1 MATTVLDDL
10 GAYLAAQGV
19 GTVGATIFLGVGL
32 PAAPAACLVLKEYGG
47 RAPSFT
53 LPATSGISTEYPRV
67 QVIVRSTTYALAR
80 ATAEAAYKAFAKV
93 ANQTLTSTRYLRVEP
108 LQAPGTPILDENGRT
123 VISFNVECEKV
134 LS

>member
-32 PAAPAACLVLKEYGG
+32 PENPAACLALKEYGG
-47 RAPSFT
+47 RAPDFT
-53 LPATSGISTEYPRV
+53 LPATAGVSTEYPRV
-67 QVIVRSTTYALAR
+67 QVIARDTTYALAR
-80 ATAEAAYKAFAKV
+80 ARAEAAYEALSKV
-93 ANQTLTSTRYLRVEP
+93 VNQTLTTTRYLRVEP
-108 LQAPGTPILDENGRT
+108 LQPPGSPALDGNGRT